1 MSAQGNGS
9 DVDVTTVGELR
20 AALASEADE
29 TPISDMLGEV
39 VLISFCHVPET
50 EDRIIV
56 IS

>member
-39 VLISFCHVPET
+39 VLISSCHVPET